1 MAIFD
6 NKKKDK
12 KNPASPRLRRVRA
25 TKLLAEG
32 IAHEVIR
39 APWFSEKALIV
50 TEKGVYTFAVPTR
63 VTKADIAGAIK
74 EIYKVEPRK
83 IRIVNLP
90 AKRKARMLLAVGA
103 FRPARMEAPF
113 SSNAWSAAGKPKANS
128 LANCTISSC
137 PDRLTTSYSK
147 CNLASFLVK

>member
-12 KNPASPRLRRVRA
+12 KNPASPRLRRARA

-74 EIYKVEPRK
+74 EIYNVAPRA
-83 IRIVNLP
+83 IRIVNMP
-90 AKRKARMLLAVGA
+90 AKRKMMRNKRGIGTRAAR
-103 FRPARMEAPF
+103 R
-113 SSNAWSAAGKPKANS
+113 KAYVYLNTGDS
-128 LANCTISSC
+128 IQFA
-137 PDRLTTSYSK
+137 
-147 CNLASFLVK
+147 